1 MLIWKTEVSIT
12 VADKSKQ
19 HSALKKRVRKLEAEL
34 TALQAGHPSYTHK
47 KQLIEREIQLVK
59 AELKPRRSKKGGRSV
74 KASPAAA
81 PVGKKPPLPGG
92 ASFPSFQ
99 LPSPKSP
106 TFVEDSI
113 KSIGQL
119 RTLCKQCMTYMQ
131 RADQIFDGLH
141 GVGSHLHSAG
151 VLPKLMQGNVK
162 ELTTGEWAAIL
173 MALLNSPLSG
183 ALLGGGG
190 GGEGEGEQKA
200 QDGDAK

>member
-1 MLIWKTEVSIT
+1 MAV
-12 VADKSKQ
+12 KSKK
-19 HSALKKRVRKLEAEL
+19 HSALKKHVRKLEAEL

-47 KQLIEREIQLVK
+47 KQLLEKEIRLIK
-59 AELKPRRSKKGGRSV
+59 AELKTRHNKKSGRSAKASNAASPGGR
-74 KASPAAA
+74 KI
-81 PVGKKPPLPGG
+81 PLPGG

-119 RTLCKQCMTYMQ
+119 RNFCKQCMGYMQ

-141 GVGSHLHSAG
+141 GVGSQLNSAG

-162 ELTTGEWAAIL
+162 ELTTGEWAALL

-190 GGEGEGEQKA
+190 SGGGGGEGEQQAADGE
-200 QDGDAK
+200 AK